1 MDRRRFTLA
10 AASILALAHAPSAMA
25 AKAPTTWD
33 GLVRI
38 KSKRLEYVYLLPGAD
53 FRGYT
58 KVMLDPTELAL
69 KKNWLRDY
77 NSSTMGLSSRLS
89 ERDVQDALAK
99 ASPVANEVLA
109 EAFKEGGYPV
119 VTESGPDV
127 LRVRT
132 AVVDISVSAP
142 DVKTAGRSR
151 SFAQEAGY
159 ATLVIEVRDSVSGA
173 LLGRAV
179 DGKVA
184 GDNGA
189 LVRNSVTNRSDFRQ
203 LVKRWASI
211 GVKGL
216 GELKSLSPINDQGV
230 QQGQ

>member
-1 MDRRRFTLA
+1 MDRRRFALA
-10 AASILALAHAPSAMA
+10 AASLLAIAHAPSAMA

-33 GLVRI
+33 GLVRV

-58 KVMLDPTELAL
+58 RVMLDPTELAL
-69 KKNWLRDY
+69 KKNWLKDY
-77 NSSTMGLSSRLS
+77 NNSTSGLSTRLS

-142 DVKTAGRSR
+142 DVRTAGRSR
-151 SFAQEAGY
+151 SFANEAGY
-159 ATLVIEVRDSVSGA
+159 ATLVVEVRDSVSGA

-189 LVRNSVTNRSDFRQ
+189 LIRNSVTNRSDFRSM
-203 LVKRWASI
+203 LKRWATG

-216 GELKSLSPINDQGV
+216 SELKAQSPVNDEGGR
-230 QQGQ
+230 QGQ